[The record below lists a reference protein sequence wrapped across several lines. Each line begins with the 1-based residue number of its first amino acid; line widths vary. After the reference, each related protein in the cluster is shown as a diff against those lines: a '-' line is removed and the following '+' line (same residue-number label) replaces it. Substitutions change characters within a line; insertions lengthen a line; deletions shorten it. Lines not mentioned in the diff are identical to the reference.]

1 MPSILP
7 TFEYDIFISYRHND
21 NRSGWVT
28 EFVSSLKEELATIIK
43 VPVSV
48 YFDSNLYD
56 GLLETHNVDKS
67 LEGKLKSLIFIP
79 VLSQIYCDTN
89 SFAWKHEFCAYNQA
103 SLTDALGRD
112 IAVKSGNVSS
122 RILPIHIHNLDQED
136 TLLIENELKSKLR
149 SIDFTFRSPG
159 VNRPLRKDDK
169 RSENVNN
176 LSYHDQLN
184 KLANAVKEILSA
196 IKNPAKPSDTKPIAK
211 EYVQE
216 TPPDEKSLAVLPFT
230 NLSQDPAQEY
240 FADGITENIL
250 MQLSGLPQFRV
261 ISRTSVM
268 RYKKT
273 AKSAP
278 EIAQELGVK
287 FIVEGSAQA
296 HKDKV
301 RISVQLIDA
310 LKDQHVWSKIFVE
323 SMDDIF
329 AIQNSVAEIVA
340 KELNISINPQ
350 AKKINEIPT
359 KSIEAYDLFLKG
371 RHAYNQWGVD
381 GYRTASEYFKRAIEK
396 DPDFRE
402 AYSYLAS
409 SFSARMSWNGDL
421 APHEALKNIEP
432 YLNEAWRRGPSDND
446 YLTKAFIEFFI
457 NKDFAA
463 AEKLLSQA
471 IELNPNNALAL
482 YTYGYVLNMMG
493 RFAEAAQ
500 IVNDTRKIDPLTIG
514 YFNQQS
520 LCLYLMG
527 RYQEAITLLKEALQ
541 LYPSVLRFYDY
552 LGRIYLTMESY
563 EMAVDSI
570 MTGLRTSKI
579 KPPSMVAYLAAS
591 YCRLNE
597 TDKAKELLEELV
609 GRSNAHE
616 KGVNIYLVYVFNSLG
631 DISSARRWLDKAKET
646 NDVDLIWWEVDPLLK
661 NLRDELQMEKSALPN
676 FEAAE
681 KYLTNLLEK
690 EMPALDYHNI
700 NHLRDVLQSAMV
712 IALREGVTEEETK
725 LIRVAALLHDA
736 GFIYSPKNHEEKGA
750 AMTREILPSHGFN
763 SQRVEIICN
772 MILATRLPQSPQTKL
787 EKILCD
793 ADLDYL
799 GRDDFYEIAGKLFR
813 EMLAQGAV
821 ETEREWNLV
830 QRTFLQSHR
839 YHTDYSKSNRENAK
853 SNRLQ
858 EISSKLATR

>member
-250 MQLSGLPQFRV
+250 MQLSSLPQFRV

-432 YLNEAWRRGPSDND
+432 YLNEAWSRGPSDND
-446 YLTKAFIEFFI
+446 YLTRGYIEFFV
-457 NKDFAA
+457 NKDFVA

-661 NLRDELQMEKSALPN
+661 NLRDELQMEKSASPN

-681 KYLTNLLEK
+681 KYLTDLLEK

-813 EMLAQGAV
+813 EMLAQGVV

>member
-359 KSIEAYDLFLKG
+359 KNIEAYDLFLKG

-661 NLRDELQMEKSALPN
+661 NLRDELQMEKSASPN

>member
-250 MQLSGLPQFRV
+250 MQLSSLPQFRV

-359 KSIEAYDLFLKG
+359 KNIEAYDLFLKG

-432 YLNEAWRRGPSDND
+432 YLNEAWSRGPSDND
-446 YLTKAFIEFFI
+446 YLTRGYIEFFV
-457 NKDFAA
+457 NKDFVA

-597 TDKAKELLEELV
+597 TDKAKELLEELI

-661 NLRDELQMEKSALPN
+661 NLRDELQMEKSASPN

-681 KYLTNLLEK
+681 KYLTDLLEK

>member
-250 MQLSGLPQFRV
+250 MQLSSLPQFRV

-432 YLNEAWRRGPSDND
+432 YLNEAWSRGPSDND
-446 YLTKAFIEFFI
+446 YLTRGYIEFFV
-457 NKDFAA
+457 NKDFVA

-750 AMTREILPSHGFN
+750 AMTREILPSYGFN

-813 EMLAQGAV
+813 EMLAQGVV

>member
-250 MQLSGLPQFRV
+250 MQLSSLPQFRV

-609 GRSNAHE
+609 GRSSAHE

-661 NLRDELQMEKSALPN
+661 NLRDELQMEKSVSPDFDAV
-676 FEAAE
+676 E
-681 KYLTNLLEK
+681 KYLTDLLEK

-750 AMTREILPSHGFN
+750 AMTREILPSYGFN